1 MVRTGASSQ
10 ESARDMAELPS
21 RGKLE
26 WRQESGCRQGGFTC
40 AGRLVPVPTVYER
53 QRRSLPD
60 DGEAGEAC
68 QCNTRCN
75 DD

>member
-1 MVRTGASSQ
+1 MEAS
-10 ESARDMAELPS
+10 
-21 RGKLE
+21 
-26 WRQESGCRQGGFTC
+26 GFTC

-60 DGEAGEAC
+60 DGEAG